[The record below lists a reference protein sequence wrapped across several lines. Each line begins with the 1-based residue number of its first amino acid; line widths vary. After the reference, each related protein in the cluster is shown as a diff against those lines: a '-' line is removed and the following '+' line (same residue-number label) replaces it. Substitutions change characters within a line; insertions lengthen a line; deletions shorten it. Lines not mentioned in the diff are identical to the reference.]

1 MGYFFTSRARETS
14 NLTRAW
20 VRAGSCAALALLR
33 WSGPAAA
40 QKTVFVGPRSGSDV
54 FVDLSAL
61 DQLGSQP
68 GLPGLMPGQPGDQ
81 GVIVVRP
88 PSHKPAAKKVAKA
101 PKTPKPA
108 EATDTQVAS
117 APPAADSPTPGATEG
132 PASVTPPVIPAPAA
146 ATPTASTP
154 TASTPTASTPDA
166 ATPGAATPPAP
177 PATPGPTPIT
187 PPSVAAAPAPAAPT
201 PATPPAADASAVTPT
216 PPAPTPPQTPPQVAA
231 VPPTQAP
238 MPTGPEGHPS
248 LSLSFAA
255 GATDLADQD
264 KPALDKIVDAL
275 KKNDDA
281 RVQLLAYAT
290 GGEDQTSQS
299 RRISLIRGLSVR
311 TYLIEQG
318 ISSARIDVRA
328 LGNKVEGGGAVDRVD
343 LVLTNK

>member
-1 MGYFFTSRARETS
+1 
-14 NLTRAW
+14 
-20 VRAGSCAALALLR
+20 
-33 WSGPAAA
+33 
-40 QKTVFVGPRSGSDV
+40 
-54 FVDLSAL
+54 
-61 DQLGSQP
+61 
-68 GLPGLMPGQPGDQ
+68 
-81 GVIVVRP
+81 
-88 PSHKPAAKKVAKA
+88 
-101 PKTPKPA
+101 
-108 EATDTQVAS
+108 
-117 APPAADSPTPGATEG
+117 
-132 PASVTPPVIPAPAA
+132 
-146 ATPTASTP
+146 
-154 TASTPTASTPDA
+154 
-166 ATPGAATPPAP
+166 
-177 PATPGPTPIT
+177 
-187 PPSVAAAPAPAAPT
+187 
-201 PATPPAADASAVTPT
+201 
-216 PPAPTPPQTPPQVAA
+216 
-231 VPPTQAP
+231 